1 MLLGPGDDC
10 AVIARAVALL
20 VTIDAL
26 VEGVHFRRGW
36 LSPAELGRRAF
47 AVNASD
53 LAAMGGAPRWG
64 VVQIAAPPRL
74 PAADVAAISRAL
86 AAAARRAGATLV
98 GGNLSRA
105 RELSV
110 ALALIGEAPP
120 RPVTRA
126 GARPGDALYVTGQL
140 GGSALGVRLLR
151 RGIRSGPAVRRFRA
165 PTPRLVAGA
174 LLARRR
180 LASAMIDVSDGLLQD
195 LGHLCAAS
203 AVGARL
209 ELARVPCSPAV
220 RRAGIDLALSGG
232 EDYEL
237 LFAVPRRREAAL
249 MRVASQFGCAVT
261 RIGECTREPGIHV
274 IDGATRARGP
284 PAGMPFPNHGFRG
297 PGSVVPRARTCHN
310 SRRRAGEPA
319 QISAASRRA
328 SGSTRRSTP
337 SSISVRG
344 PRLRQG
350 RSPSALRL
358 GVPRWCWSGARL
370 SSRCDRP
377 PLRARG
383 RGHRHP
389 PRC

>member
-1 MLLGPGDDC
+1 VLLGPGDDC
-10 AVIARAVALL
+10 AVVAPRGRALL

-36 LSPAELGRRAF
+36 LARRARPQGVRGERQRPGGDGRRTALGRGADRRRA
-47 AVNASD
+47 
-53 LAAMGGAPRWG
+53 
-64 VVQIAAPPRL
+64 RL
-74 PAADVAAISRAL
+74 PAADVAAIARAI
-86 AAAARRAGATLV
+86 AAAARRAGAPWWAATC
-98 GGNLSRA
+98 RA
-105 RELSV
+105 PASSV

-220 RRAGIDLALSGG
+220 RRAGIDLALTGG
-232 EDYEL
+232 RITSCCSPCPAGGGGL
-237 LFAVPRRREAAL
+237 LRAAN
-249 MRVASQFGCAVT
+249 RFDCAVT
-261 RIGECTREPGIHV
+261 RIGECTKERGVRVVDEKGRE
-274 IDGATRARGP
+274 
-284 PAGMPFPNHGFRG
+284 
-297 PGSVVPRARTCHN
+297 
-310 SRRRAGEPA
+310 
-319 QISAASRRA
+319 
-328 SGSTRRSTP
+328 RST
-337 SSISVRG
+337 
-344 PRLRQG
+344 
-350 RSPSALRL
+350 
-358 GVPRWCWSGARL
+358 GAH
-370 SSRCDRP
+370 
-377 PLRARG
+377 
-383 RGHRHP
+383 GHDHFRT
-389 PRC
+389 